1 METRVSALAEKVRS
15 RDRVGLAQALSLA
28 ESLRWEDLP
37 QRVALLRAL
46 GSVPPTAYRIGF
58 TGPPGAGKSTL
69 IDALGAYLLE
79 RFPEAHLAILTVDPS
94 SWRSGGSLLA
104 DQTRMRHLAA
114 HPRAFLRTFAS
125 GGHLG
130 GLHPRL
136 YEALTLCEAANF
148 TWIFIESVG
157 TGQSEI
163 ELRYACDFLLYVA
176 LPHGG
181 DEVQGLKRGLME
193 ALDGVALNKAD
204 TLSPTDLNRLLF
216 QFETALHFLRGGEP
230 FVVPVSALTGEGLAL
245 LWEKL
250 EARRPT
256 PAQQATLRQEQTR
269 YWLLRYWQEAL
280 ERWLDQT
287 PQGQL
292 RSQLLH
298 HLQQGKPF
306 WALLQ
311 DIAQAFGLYPPAP
324 TS

>member
-1 METRVSALAEKVRS
+1 METRISALAEKVRA

-37 QRVALLRAL
+37 QRVALLRAV
-46 GSVPPTAYRIGF
+46 SNAPPTAYRIGF
-58 TGPPGAGKSTL
+58 TGAPGAGKSTL

-79 RFPEAHLAILTVDPS
+79 RFPDSHLAILTVDPS

-104 DQTRMRHLAA
+104 DQTRMRRLAA

-136 YEALTLCEAANF
+136 YEALTLCEAAGF

-181 DEVQGLKRGLME
+181 DELQGLKRGLME
-193 ALDGVALNKAD
+193 ALDGIALNKAD
-204 TLSPTDLNRLLF
+204 TLAPADLNRLLF
-216 QFETALHFLRGGEP
+216 QLETALQLLRGGEP
-230 FVVPVSALTGEGLAL
+230 FVVPVSALTGEGLPL

-250 EARRPT
+250 LAHQPA
-256 PAQQATLRQEQTR
+256 PAQQTPLRQEQTR

-280 ERWLDQT
+280 EHWLQHT

-292 RSQLLH
+292 RNHLLTR
-298 HLQQGKPF
+298 LEEGEPF
-306 WALLQ
+306 WTLLEE
-311 DIAQAFGLYPPAP
+311 IAVAFGLFQREAPA
-324 TS
+324 